1 MEKRKYSVFL
11 GNVGSCSDRYCPA
24 YGKDYSTNELLDRVE
39 SIDLVSGVDLVATP
53 NLMKNRK
60 SLMESLKNRDL
71 EVVSIAADIFT
82 EEKWKKGSLSS
93 TDPSIRKEA
102 IRHSKEVIDLT
113 EESGSDIFT
122 IWPGQDGYDYIF
134 QTDYIKSRQYF
145 IDSLAELCEYNP
157 NMTVA
162 LEYKMKEPR
171 THSYLN
177 TVGTTLLMAQAT
189 GYNNCKLIID
199 YGHALLGYENPAESV
214 AILHQFGNRLA
225 HIHIN
230 DNYRYWDDDMIV
242 GTVRTHEFLEFF
254 YWLRKIGYDGWI
266 TIDQFPYRE
275 DGKQA
280 VEESAVWL
288 NYLESLIESA
298 DFNEI
303 EETLSSGDGVL
314 SSRLM
319 RKIISKD
326 WK

>member
-1 MEKRKYSVFL
+1 MKKMLTMLFL
-11 GNVGSCSDRYCPA
+11 LFSLQGTNF
-24 YGKDYSTNELLDRVE
+24 STASGGLFDLDRAFVE
-39 SIDLVSGVDLVATP
+39 TIAEKNRLMEIVSNNVEENAHEAYHHWDSIPIQTPMNLSDINRLSSDYGLRLHPILKVMRKHNGIDLSGEL
-53 NLMKNRK
+53 
-60 SLMESLKNRDL
+60 
-71 EVVSIAADIFT
+71 
-82 EEKWKKGSLSS
+82 
-93 TDPSIRKEA
+93 
-102 IRHSKEVIDLT
+102 
-113 EESGSDIFT
+113 GSDIFT

-134 QTDYIKSRQYF
+134 QADYIKSRQYF
-145 IDSLAELCEYNP
+145 IDSLAELCEYKSD
-157 NMTVA
+157 MTIA

-189 GYNNCKLIID
+189 GHQNCKLIID

-214 AILHQFGNRLA
+214 AILHQFGSRLA

-242 GTVRTHEFLEFF
+242 GSVRTHEFLEFF
-254 YWLRKIGYDGWI
+254 YWLRKVKYSGWM

-275 DGKQA
+275 DGKEA
-280 VEESAVWL
+280 VEERAVWMD
-288 NYLESLIESA
+288 YLETLIESA
-298 DFNEI
+298 NFAEI
-303 EETLSSGDGVL
+303 EETLSKGDGVL